1 MLRYSK
7 MKRVNLQRGLNYR
20 PILYLRR
27 AAVSIIMSLLIITPT
42 TALTEELIF
51 NTQEFAPFNY
61 TENGKVA
68 GPAADIIRKICT
80 DINAAC
86 TMRAL
91 PWRRAQ
97 HDVKEGTAN
106 ALFVIGWNQERS
118 TWLDFS
124 PPILNTEYG
133 FFVNTSNSKTFE
145 TIADFDGLKVGVF
158 GPSNTSKSLD
168 KLSISDLKN
177 IIIDMTADD
186 ISAFKKLEVNRV
198 GAVYSNRE
206 VGKAMIDE
214 HKLSRLKYAISH
226 RKLKYYIGFSKQ
238 YAPTELVTRFNNR
251 FKELHSQGVI
261 QSILDKYNMAASE
274 LE

>member
-1 MLRYSK
+1 MRQ
-7 MKRVNLQRGLNYR
+7 VHHQRSVNYR
-20 PILYLRR
+20 LFCPRKVVVL
-27 AAVSIIMSLLIITPT
+27 VIMSVFMMTPAT
-42 TALTEELIF
+42 VLANKLIF

-68 GPAADIIRKICT
+68 GPAAEIIRKICT
-80 DINAAC
+80 DITASC
-86 TMRAL
+86 EIKSL

-124 PPILNTEYG
+124 PPLLNTEYG
-133 FFVNTSNSKTFE
+133 FFVNTSNTKPFN

-158 GPSNTSKSLD
+158 GPSNTSKSLNN
-168 KLSISDLKN
+168 LSVSDLKN
-177 IIIDMTADD
+177 IVIDMTADD

-198 GAVYSNRE
+198 GTVYSNRE

-214 HKLSRLKYAISH
+214 HKLSGLKYALSH

-238 YAPTELVTRFNNR
+238 YAPTELVTRFNSR
-251 FKELHSQGVI
+251 FMELHSQGVI
-261 QSILDKYNMAASE
+261 QSILDKYNMVASE
-274 LE
+274 LD